1 MRPCALSSSANL
13 PQSKR
18 STTCEH
24 QEISPRASRGGMHGA
39 HGQLQSARPR
49 AVDTNTSPPHPLIPA
64 KSSCSEHSK
73 AGVLRGRLIVSAEQR
88 MRRRNAMKGIFRLC
102 QSTGRAAPPGM
113 PRRQRN
119 SPVTRRDGVPARH
132 NTAAFRN
139 ARYAFFGRI
148 SKSHGIAP
156 TTSYIGTLKVL
167 QPPFMSALTPNRLLS
182 TFRTFLQI
190 FKKSSFDRGEAGSLR

>member
-1 MRPCALSSSANL
+1 
-13 PQSKR
+13 
-18 STTCEH
+18 
-24 QEISPRASRGGMHGA
+24 MHGA
-39 HGQLQSARPR
+39 HAQLQNARPR
-49 AVDTNTSPPHPLIPA
+49 AVDTNASPAHPLPA

-88 MRRRNAMKGIFRLC
+88 MRRRNAPEGIVRLC
-102 QSTGRAAPPGM
+102 LSTGRAAPPGM

-119 SPVTRRDGVPARH
+119 APVTRRDGLPTRH
-132 NTAAFRN
+132 NTAALST
-139 ARYAFFGRI
+139 ARYALFGRI

-190 FKKSSFDRGEAGSLR
+190 FKKSSFDRGEVGSLR

>member
-1 MRPCALSSSANL
+1 
-13 PQSKR
+13 
-18 STTCEH
+18 
-24 QEISPRASRGGMHGA
+24 MHGA
-39 HGQLQSARPR
+39 HAQLQNARPR
-49 AVDTNTSPPHPLIPA
+49 AVDTNASPAHPLPA

-73 AGVLRGRLIVSAEQR
+73 AGVLRGRLIVSLEQPR
-88 MRRRNAMKGIFRLC
+88 VGGNATEGIVRLC
-102 QSTGRAAPPGM
+102 LSTGRAAPPGM

-119 SPVTRRDGVPARH
+119 APVTRRDGLPTRH
-132 NTAAFRN
+132 NTAALST
-139 ARYAFFGRI
+139 ARYALFGRI

-190 FKKSSFDRGEAGSLR
+190 FKKSSFDRGEVGSLR

>member
-1 MRPCALSSSANL
+1 
-13 PQSKR
+13 
-18 STTCEH
+18 
-24 QEISPRASRGGMHGA
+24 
-39 HGQLQSARPR
+39 
-49 AVDTNTSPPHPLIPA
+49 
-64 KSSCSEHSK
+64 
-73 AGVLRGRLIVSAEQR
+73 
-88 MRRRNAMKGIFRLC
+88 
-102 QSTGRAAPPGM
+102 M

-132 NTAAFRN
+132 GTAALSN
-139 ARYAFFGRI
+139 ARYALFGRI

-190 FKKSSFDRGEAGSLR
+190 FKKSSFDRGEAGSLRSYHHHTPSHHITSRHNTPPHTTSDRRIRYVIYKLLLITHLFSPGGWRDLACPWSGNAHILG

>member
-1 MRPCALSSSANL
+1 
-13 PQSKR
+13 
-18 STTCEH
+18 
-24 QEISPRASRGGMHGA
+24 MHGA
-39 HGQLQSARPR
+39 HAQLQNARPR
-49 AVDTNTSPPHPLIPA
+49 AVDTNASPAHPLPA
-64 KSSCSEHSK
+64 KSSSSEHSP
-73 AGVLRGRLIVSAEQR
+73 AADLRGRLIVSPEQLR
-88 MRRRNAMKGIFRLC
+88 VGAMPSKALFASVYPPHVLRRRAL
-102 QSTGRAAPPGM
+102 

-132 NTAAFRN
+132 NTAALSN
-139 ARYAFFGRI
+139 ARYPLFGRI

-190 FKKSSFDRGEAGSLR
+190 FKKSSFDRGELSSVR